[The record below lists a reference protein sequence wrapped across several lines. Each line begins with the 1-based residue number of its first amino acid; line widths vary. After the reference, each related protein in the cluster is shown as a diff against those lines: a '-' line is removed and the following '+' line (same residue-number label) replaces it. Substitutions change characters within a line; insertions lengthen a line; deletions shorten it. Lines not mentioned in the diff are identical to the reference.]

1 MKILVNDTELEATN
15 VRFKP
20 DSNGEPWTEYLLE
33 DGTVIRLR
41 SVLVSVVRAEN
52 AWNTNGEPIYH
63 WQHQT
68 STVVVSPD
76 HLKQHVAPVAQEKAV
91 VQ

>member
-1 MKILVNDTELEATN
+1 MCGSSPTAMV
-15 VRFKP
+15 
-20 DSNGEPWTEYLLE
+20 EPWTEYLLE
-33 DGTVIRLR
+33 DGTVIRFR
-41 SVLVSVVRAEN
+41 ATMMSIVRVS
-52 AWNTNGEPIYH
+52 NTWTPSGEPVYQ

-76 HLKQHVAPVAQEKAV
+76 HLKQHAVPVEQEKAV